1 LLVNNF
7 VINTCSFLDSFA
19 EKCDTGLSRL
29 RDRITELEILTVV
42 LEAKLSIIPEVQGEQ
57 QSNTQSEPPVNRPP
71 PPPPTSTPL
80 VDGTPPPAPPSAP
93 MPATTTPVV
102 VDQSALVVVPISST
116 ENHDSSTIA
125 VSKHS
130 TYKKY
135 FKMVSMNIP
144 VEAAKMKMRTNGLDP
159 DLLDTP
165 DLLIPIDGHE
175 QEE

>member
-1 LLVNNF
+1 MLVNNF

-19 EKCDTGLSRL
+19 EKCDTGLSKL

-57 QSNTQSEPPVNRPP
+57 QNNTSEPPVNRPP

-102 VDQSALVVVPISST
+102 VDPSALVVVPIST
-116 ENHDSSTIA
+116 ENPDSSTIA

-130 TYKKY
+130 TYRKY

-144 VEAAKMKMRTNGLDP
+144 VEAAKIKMRNDGLDP

-175 QEE
+175 E